1 MDELF
6 RPMSFVTGL
15 SFVDGQHG
23 DEMGLKTTVDPAL
36 IRGLV
41 TALVPSATRGP

>member
-15 SFVDGQHG
+15 SFVDWRQHVDG
-23 DEMGLKTTVDPAL
+23 MGLQTTVDPAL

-41 TALVPSATRGP
+41 TALP

>member
-23 DEMGLKTTVDPAL
+23 DEMGLRRRL
-36 IRGLV
+36 IQL
-41 TALVPSATRGP
+41 LSAGW